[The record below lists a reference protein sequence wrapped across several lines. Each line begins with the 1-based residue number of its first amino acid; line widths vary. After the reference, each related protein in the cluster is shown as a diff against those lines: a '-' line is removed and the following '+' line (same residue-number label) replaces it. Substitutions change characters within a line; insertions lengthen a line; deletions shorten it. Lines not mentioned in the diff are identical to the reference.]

1 MSASIRCAIGA
12 VLAVSGLFGC
22 TGSDERDAAE
32 QAAEL
37 ARQASDLAQQLDKQG
52 TLRSGVVV
60 QLAFGKEA
68 DLDLYV
74 TDPLLDTVY
83 FARHESR
90 TGGRIE
96 ADVLCETPGSRVE
109 EVRFDAPWPGRYRVG
124 IDHPR
129 RCDGAKRPAPAAYA
143 VTAYADGKTY
153 RASGSVALEQF
164 AVVVLE
170 FDVQEGT
177 TNAQAAELN

>member
-1 MSASIRCAIGA
+1 MSASNRSAIGA
-12 VLAVSGLFGC
+12 VLVVYALFGC
-22 TGSDERDAAE
+22 TGSDERDVAE
-32 QAAEL
+32 QAATL
-37 ARQASDLAQQLDKQG
+37 ARQANDLAEQLDKQS
-52 TLRSGVVV
+52 TLGPGVVV

-96 ADVLCETPGSRVE
+96 ADVLCETSGSRVE

-124 IDHPR
+124 VDHPR

-143 VTAYADGKTY
+143 VTAYADGNTY
-153 RASGSVALEQF
+153 RATGSVALEQF
-164 AVVVLE
+164 TVVVLE
-170 FDVQEGT
+170 FDVQEGIS
-177 TNAQAAELN
+177 NAQAAELK